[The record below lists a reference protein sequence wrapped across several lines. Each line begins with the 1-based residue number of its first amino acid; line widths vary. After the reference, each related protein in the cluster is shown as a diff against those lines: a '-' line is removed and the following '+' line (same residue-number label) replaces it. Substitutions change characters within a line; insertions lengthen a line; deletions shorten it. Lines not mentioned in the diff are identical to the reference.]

1 VGIHSVYEQAAT
13 LPVKTEEVTMD
24 SVFDPTYPA
33 EQQTAEFWEV
43 VILLAQAEKLIRR
56 IEEGK
61 EPEPRLWSD

>member
-1 VGIHSVYEQAAT
+1 MSRP
-13 LPVKTEEVTMD
+13 LRRLSKPEETMD